1 MSHRIKKIR
10 RVTSEKGMKK
20 STLFIALFLVF
31 TGACLLLAVPYIQ
44 KLDEQITSRFEGRR
58 WELPARIYARPLELY
73 VGKTA
78 SVDALQKELTQLRY
92 SRRDAPE
99 KPGEYGIAGNRVT
112 IYSRSFPFPD
122 ALQPAT
128 LVQLTIHDQSI
139 ATLVD
144 ANSKEALSIFRL
156 EPVQFASI
164 YPNHNEDRLLIK
176 LDNTPELLLRTLL
189 LVEDKKFYSH
199 LGIRPTAIIRAG
211 LANLRA
217 GRTVQGG
224 STLTQQL
231 VKNLFLSSE
240 QTLLRKANEA
250 LMALLLEYHYS
261 KDEILQT
268 YLNEVYLG
276 QDGKRAIHGF
286 AMASR
291 FYFGRDLA
299 ELEPDQVALLVG
311 IVKGASHYNPRQQAE
326 RAKSRRN
333 QVLDRLTSSQL
344 ISPEESEQLKMKPL
358 GVTEEIPSGVTPY
371 PAFLQLVRR
380 QLARDYKDEDLRS
393 EGLSIFTTLDPII
406 QQKAEDSLAGELTAI
421 EKRRGIKA
429 ENTLQGA
436 LVVAS
441 VDQGEV
447 VAVVGDRL
455 PHESGFNR
463 ALDMKR
469 PIGSVIKPAV
479 FLTALARP
487 ESYNLLTTIYDTPI
501 NVPIA
506 GGKTWRPDNY
516 DHIFHGPLPLRQA
529 LIHSYNAAT
538 VQLGMELGL
547 DAVIAMLHNLG
558 IRENIQAYP
567 SLLLGAVELPPIDVL
582 QMYQTLA
589 AGGYQTPL
597 RAILAV
603 TDQANN
609 TLQRYPLTVQQT
621 VDPAAVFCLTNA
633 LQGVTTTGT
642 AGSLQRLLPTGLT
655 VAGKTGTTDNLRDSW
670 FAGFSGMHVAVAWV
684 GRDDN
689 TPTGL
694 TGATGALGV
703 WASTMA
709 AISTSPLQPLPPDT
723 IDWYYA
729 DIATGRIFNKKCT
742 TDQATLLPFMRD
754 GSLPAVVSCQP
765 PHNNNNYSN
774 TNTSSSSSNNSLQ
787 KNLHKGLKN
796 IFDVFR

>member
-1 MSHRIKKIR
+1 
-10 RVTSEKGMKK
+10 MKK
-20 STLFIALFLVF
+20 SPIYIILVVVF
-31 TGACLLLAVPYIQ
+31 TAACLLFAVPYIQ

-73 VGKTA
+73 IGKTA
-78 SVDALQKELTQLRY
+78 SINALEKELTQLRY
-92 SRRDAPE
+92 SRRDVPK
-99 KPGEYGIAGNRVT
+99 KPGEYSIIGSSVT

-128 LVQLTIHDQSI
+128 LVQLTIHGQSI
-139 ATLVD
+139 ASLTD
-144 ANSKEALSIFRL
+144 ANSEEPLNMLRL
-156 EPVQFASI
+156 EPVHYASI
-164 YPNHNEDRLLIK
+164 YPSHNEDRLLIT
-176 LDNTPELLLRTLL
+176 LDDTPELLLKTLL
-189 LVEDKKFYSH
+189 LVEDNTFYSH
-199 LGIRPTAIIRAG
+199 WGVRPTAILRAG

-231 VKNLFLSSE
+231 VKNLFLSRE

-250 LMALLLEYHYS
+250 LMALLLEYHYG

-311 IVKGASHYNPRQQAE
+311 IVKGASYYNPRHQPE

-333 QVLDRLTSSQL
+333 QVLDRLASGEV
-344 ISPEESEQLKMKPL
+344 ISPEKTDQLKNTPL
-358 GVTEEIPSGVTPY
+358 GVTREIPSGITAY
-371 PAFLQLVRR
+371 PAFLQLVRS

-406 QQKAEDSLAGELTAI
+406 QQKAEDSLGDELTAI
-421 EKRRGIKA
+421 EKRRGKSA

-447 VAVVGDRL
+447 VAVVGNRF

-479 FLTALARP
+479 FLAALARP
-487 ESYNLLTTIYDTPI
+487 KSYNLLTTVYDTPI
-501 NVPIA
+501 NVPVQ
-506 GGKTWRPDNY
+506 GGQNWRPENY
-516 DHIFHGPLPLRQA
+516 DHIFHGQMPLMQA
-529 LIHSYNAAT
+529 LVHSYNAAT
-538 VQLGMELGL
+538 VQLGMDLGL
-547 DAVIAMLHNLG
+547 DAVITMLHNLG
-558 IRENIQAYP
+558 IQKKIQAYP

-633 LQGVTTTGT
+633 LQAVTTTGT
-642 AGSLQRLLPTGLT
+642 AGSLQHLLPAGLT

-689 TPTGL
+689 RSSGL
-694 TGATGALGV
+694 TGASGALGV
-703 WASTMA
+703 WASTMS
-709 AISTSPLQPLPPDT
+709 AISTSPLQPMPPDT
-723 IDWYYA
+723 INWYYA
-729 DIATGRIFNKKCT
+729 DSATGRIFNEKCT
-742 TDQATLLPFMRD
+742 TNQATLLPFMQN
-754 GSLPAVVSCQP
+754 GVLPEVVFCGPPESLD
-765 PHNNNNYSN
+765 NNLER
-774 TNTSSSSSNNSLQ
+774 TLQ
-787 KNLHKGLKN
+787 KGLKN
-796 IFDVFR
+796 IFDIFR

>member
-1 MSHRIKKIR
+1 MPHRIKKPR
-10 RVTSEKGMKK
+10 RLTSAKGMKK
-20 STLFIALFLVF
+20 PTLFIALIVAF
-31 TGACLLLAVPYIQ
+31 TAVCLLLAVPYIQ
-44 KLDEQITSRFEGRR
+44 KLDEQIISHFEGRR

-92 SRRDAPE
+92 NKRDVPA
-99 KPGEYGIAGNRVT
+99 KPGEYGIAGSNVT

-128 LVQLTIHDQSI
+128 LVQLTIHGQSI

-144 ANSKEALSIFRL
+144 ANSKQALGIFRL

-176 LDNTPELLLRTLL
+176 LDNAPELLLKTLL

-199 LGIRPTAIIRAG
+199 RGIRPTAIIRAG

-231 VKNLFLSSE
+231 VKNIFLSSE
-240 QTLLRKANEA
+240 RTLLRKANEA
-250 LMALLLEYHYS
+250 VMALLLEYHYS

-276 QDGKRAIHGF
+276 QDGKRSIHGF

-299 ELEPDQVALLVG
+299 ELEPDQIALLVG
-311 IVKGASHYNPRQQAE
+311 IVKGASHYNPRHQAE

-333 QVLDRLTSSQL
+333 QVLDRLASAQV
-344 ISPEESEQLKMKPL
+344 ISPEETEQLKNKPL
-358 GVTEEIPSGVTPY
+358 GVTNDTPSGITLY
-371 PAFLQLVRR
+371 PAFLQLVRN

-406 QQKAEDSLAGELTAI
+406 QQKAQDSLVAELTAI
-421 EKRRGIKA
+421 EKRRGSKTA
-429 ENTLQGA
+429 NTLQGA

-506 GGKTWRPDNY
+506 GGKTWRPENY
-516 DHIFHGPLPLRQA
+516 DHIFHGALPLRQA
-529 LIHSYNAAT
+529 LVHSYNAAT
-538 VQLGMELGL
+538 VQLGMDLGL

-558 IRENIQAYP
+558 IQGNIPAYP
-567 SLLLGAVELPPIDVL
+567 SLLLGSVELPPIDVL

-633 LQGVTTTGT
+633 LQAVTTAGT
-642 AGSLQRLLPTGLT
+642 ARSLQRLLPSELS

-703 WASTMA
+703 WAATMA
-709 AISTSPLQPLPPDT
+709 AINTSPLQPLPPDT

-729 DIATGRIFNKKCT
+729 DTATGRIFDDKCT
-742 TDQATLLPFMRD
+742 TGQATMLPFMRD
-754 GSLPAVVSCQP
+754 GSLPEVVSCRAP
-765 PHNNNNYSN
+765 DSNNNYNGNSN
-774 TNTSSSSSNNSLQ
+774 SNNSLE
-787 KNLHKGLKN
+787 KTLHKGLKN